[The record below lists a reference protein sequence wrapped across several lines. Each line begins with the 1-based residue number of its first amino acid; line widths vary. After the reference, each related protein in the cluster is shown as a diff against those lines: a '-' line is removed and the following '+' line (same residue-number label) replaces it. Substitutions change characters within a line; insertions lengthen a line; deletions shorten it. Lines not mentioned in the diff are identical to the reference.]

1 VTLYSSQ
8 PGSGASRDTFVQ
20 ENGTSLDNS
29 AVDPLSTRNVA
40 SSRRHSLLW
49 FDLSS
54 IPAGSTINSASLY
67 LANASQSLR
76 TFTLHRI
83 LPANS
88 GWVHTCNWNYRVPST
103 TRWAG
108 DTGSDG
114 GTDAGCSVSG
124 TDYSATVMCSMTFLS
139 TDVTGTFKQFVLDT
153 TEVANMLANNHGM
166 IIVRVDTNAIFGLQ
180 SSEHATA
187 GLRPKLEIDYT
198 AAGGT
203 DTPKAVAGTLT
214 TAGAVKRATTKSV
227 AGTLAIAGAVRR
239 ATTKA
244 AAGTLTMAGA
254 LATKIGF
261 SKAVAGTL
269 ALAGTLGLQAAFK
282 KAVAGTLT
290 TAGAIS
296 KAITKSAAGTLTTA
310 GAVVRKR
317 GYARALAGTLTTAG
331 ALAAYTQLTQA
342 VGGTLVLAGTVKK
355 GIGRALAGVLSL
367 SGILSTFFPNAP
379 FASLTVTDS
388 AVTNATLTVVKATNA
403 TTSDSHVTS
412 VTLSRS

>member
-40 SSRRHSLLW
+40 ASRRHSLLW

-124 TDYSATVMCSMTFLS
+124 TDYAAAVMCSMTFLS

-214 TAGAVKRATTKSV
+214 TAGAVKRATTKTV
-227 AGTLAIAGAVRR
+227 AGTL
-239 ATTKA
+239 
-244 AAGTLTMAGA
+244 TLAGA

-269 ALAGTLGLQAAFK
+269 ALAGALATQGGFA
-282 KAVAGTLT
+282 KAVAGTLS
-290 TAGAIS
+290 TAGAITR
-296 KAITKSAAGTLTTA
+296 AITKSAAGTLTTA
-310 GAVVRKR
+310 GAVARAR
-317 GYARALAGTLTTAG
+317 GYARAVAGALTTAG

-342 VGGTLVLAGTVKK
+342 VGGTLVLTGTVKK
-355 GIGRALAGVLSL
+355 GISKWFAGVLSL
-367 SGILSTFFPNAP
+367 GGLLSAFAPNA
-379 FASLTVTDS
+379 AHVDVTLTDS
-388 AVTNATLTVVKATNA
+388 AVTRVTLSVVRATSAS
-403 TTSDSHVTS
+403 TSDSSVTA
-412 VTLSRS
+412 VTLSHASRS